1 MAIVLMRKTGFAW
14 SSNPY
19 GITDPKGNP
28 CCLRESVERLPTRFR
43 YTKVRARSAN
53 VGSAIADRLLAAPE
67 PACFPAVDEDI
78 LCSHMDSTH
87 DQGPSCCQDPWNK
100 LTRCGLRRP
109 FKAQREFGRAEKK
122 ERGARCTSQAPPL
135 LRQRKQYLT
144 GSPPSRQER
153 RCRQECRV
161 IRL

>member
-28 CCLRESVERLPTRFR
+28 CCLRESVERLPTRPR
-43 YTKVRARSAN
+43 CTKVRARSAN
-53 VGSAIADRLLAAPE
+53 VGSPIAGWLLAAPE

-87 DQGPSCCQDPWNK
+87 DPKFSCCRILGNK
-100 LTRCGLRRP
+100 LTRCGLRCL
-109 FKAQREFGRAEKK
+109 FKAQR
-122 ERGARCTSQAPPL
+122 
-135 LRQRKQYLT
+135 
-144 GSPPSRQER
+144 
-153 RCRQECRV
+153 
-161 IRL
+161 

>member
-1 MAIVLMRKTGFAW
+1 MAIVLIRKTGFAW

-53 VGSAIADRLLAAPE
+53 VGSAIAGWLPAAVE

-78 LCSHMDSTH
+78 PALPHGFDAGSEILLL
-87 DQGPSCCQDPWNK
+87 PDPWKQAN
-100 LTRCGLRRP
+100 TLRLEMSV
-109 FKAQREFGRAEKK
+109 QSAEGIRTSGEKG
-122 ERGARCTSQAPPL
+122 ERRSV
-135 LRQRKQYLT
+135 YLT
-144 GSPPSRQER
+144 SASSTAST
-153 RCRQECRV
+153 
-161 IRL
+161 